1 MEIMFGSKGSI
12 KKQRMSMKQALDGK
26 NDKGQLA
33 RNAWRSRSGEEASRA
48 QSTGVQ
54 QVLSTSALAA

>member
-12 KKQRMSMKQALDGK
+12 KNQRLSTKQAVDGK

-33 RNAWRSRSGEEASRA
+33 RITWRSRSGEGASRA

-54 QVLSTSALAA
+54 QVPSTSALAA